1 MSEELPDSILGAR
14 LRQLDAHADVRLAQ
28 AQRLLDLVPPPAE
41 LSPRL
46 RLRVAARVRAKGF
59 ARPRRR
65 LAWVALASLAMS
77 GVAVGGGLS
86 WRWLSGDFEIAI
98 KDPALKRRRG
108 SGAAL
113 SAVGGLETA
122 AKPAAPTLAPD
133 VPDLPAVVS
142 PAVVSERPVAPRA
155 LARKAQV
162 AVPAPVRAEPSMLA
176 EESQFLAGALADLR
190 TNRNAHKALSA
201 LKAYEQRF
209 PDGQLGPEVNR
220 VRVEAFLAT
229 HQNTE
234 ALGLLDRLRFSASAR
249 DTEMLV
255 LRGELRAQATRCEAA
270 QLDFSEALARVQT
283 GVAAERALY
292 GRAACHLS
300 RGDRE
305 QARKDLQLYLQRF
318 PRGRFATP
326 VRRALGSG

>member
-14 LRQLDAHADVRLAQ
+14 LRQLEAHADVRLLQ

-46 RLRVAARVRAKGF
+46 RLRVAARVRARSF

-65 LAWVALASLAMS
+65 FAWVALASLALS

-98 KDPALKRRRG
+98 HDQSAKTGRTS
-108 SGAAL
+108 SGDL
-113 SAVGGLETA
+113 SAAPRLRNALPNAV
-122 AKPAAPTLAPD
+122 PALAPD
-133 VPDLPAVVS
+133 VPDLPADV
-142 PAVVSERPVAPRA
+142 PARLVATRA
-155 LARKAQV
+155 PIRKGQV
-162 AVPAPVRAEPSMLA
+162 AAPPPVRAEPSLLA
-176 EESQFLAGALADLR
+176 EESRFLATALADLR
-190 TNRNAHKALSA
+190 THGDAPKALSA
-201 LKAYEQRF
+201 LKGYEQRF
-209 PDGQLGPEVNR
+209 PQGQLGPEVNR
-220 VRVEAFLAT
+220 VRVEALLAT

-234 ALGLLDRLRFSASAR
+234 ALRLLDRLRFSASGR

-255 LRGELRAQATRCEAA
+255 LRGELRAQTTRCEEA

-283 GVAAERALY
+283 GAAAERALY
-292 GRAACHLS
+292 GRAACQLS

-318 PRGRFATP
+318 PHGRFAAP
-326 VRRALGSG
+326 VKRALGSG